1 MTTLRHALVAIAAAG
16 LFAGCGGGGTN
27 DPAPQADPLEAV
39 PAEATQS
46 APAMVSYLATL
57 SQMLA
62 EAREAID
69 LSALGSL
76 FTSDTTDP
84 ESVQ

>member
-1 MTTLRHALVAIAAAG
+1 MTTLRHVLVAIAAVG
-16 LFAGCGGGGTN
+16 LLAGCGGGGN
-27 DPAPQADPLEAV
+27 GNAAPQADPLQAV

-57 SQMLA
+57 SQLLA
-62 EAREAID
+62 DAREAID
-69 LSALGSL
+69 LSAVGSL
-76 FTSDTTDP
+76 FTSDTSEP

>member
-1 MTTLRHALVAIAAAG
+1 MTTLRHLLVATAAAG
-16 LFAGCGGGGTN
+16 LLAGCGGGGGN
-27 DPAPQADPLEAV
+27 AAPQADPLEAV

-62 EAREAID
+62 DAREAID

-76 FTSDTTDP
+76 FTSDTTEP
-84 ESVQ
+84 ETVQ

>member
-1 MTTLRHALVAIAAAG
+1 MTTLRHVVVAIAAAG
-16 LFAGCGGGGTN
+16 LLAGCGGGGDGN
-27 DPAPQADPLEAV
+27 AAPQADPLEVV

-46 APAMVSYLATL
+46 APAMVAYLATL
-57 SQMLA
+57 SQMLT

-76 FTSDTTDP
+76 FTSDTTEP
-84 ESVQ
+84 ENVQ